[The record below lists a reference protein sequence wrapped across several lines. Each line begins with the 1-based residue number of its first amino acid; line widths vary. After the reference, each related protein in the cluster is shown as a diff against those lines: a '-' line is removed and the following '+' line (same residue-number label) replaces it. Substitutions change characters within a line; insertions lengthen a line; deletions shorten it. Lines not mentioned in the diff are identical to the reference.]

1 MELFAGLSVCV
12 LVLISLLIA
21 TKTFSVWLRTRGLPE
36 LLLGLML
43 LSATVLGYPLT
54 IASTR
59 ISATEMPA
67 LHIASQALFSF
78 GYACL
83 LLFTLRVFRADA
95 VWAKCLAGLTVGV
108 LVAGVVVYGIEVTG
122 EHPREPREM
131 LGLTLM
137 SSGAIAVAYFW
148 TTLES
153 LGYYRQLRLRLRL
166 GLAEIVVAN
175 RVMLWGLMT
184 LAAGLAVIVSA
195 TAMLAG
201 SFLSAPII
209 LVCSLL
215 GLVHAGCLFLAFH
228 PPAWYRSWLERGA
241 VAA

>member
-1 MELFAGLSVCV
+1 
-12 LVLISLLIA
+12 
-21 TKTFSVWLRTRGLPE
+21 
-36 LLLGLML
+36 ML
-43 LSATVLGYPLT
+43 LSATVLAYPLT
-54 IASTR
+54 IATTR
-59 ISATEMPA
+59 ISATSLPA
-67 LHIASQALFSF
+67 LHIASQAFFSF

-83 LLFTLRVFRADA
+83 MLFALRVFRPD
-95 VWAKCLAGLTVGV
+95 VLWAKCLAGLTVSV
-108 LVAGVVVYGIEVTG
+108 LVAGVGAYAIEVTG
-122 EHPREPREM
+122 ENPRTPQEM
-131 LGLTLM
+131 VGLTLT

-166 GLAEIVVAN
+166 GLVENVVAN
-175 RVMLWGLMT
+175 RVLLWGSMT

-195 TAMLAG
+195 VAMLAG

-215 GLVHAGCLFLAFH
+215 GLVHAGCLFLALH